1 MTKSFHFRSLG
12 AVPSWLRTGIVALSF
27 AGVLAGCQTVGT
39 YHPALVAG
47 LDFGPDMYTARL
59 DEDFELPAI
68 RTGGTPRKFQRQ
80 VVAYETEEKP
90 GTLIVDTPN
99 KFLYLVLPRGKAIRY
114 GIGVGKAGFS
124 WSGSAKVAWK
134 QKWPKWTP
142 PKEMIQRQP
151 RLKKYEDGMDPGLD
165 NPLGARA
172 LYIFEDGK
180 DTLYRIHGTNQ
191 QNSIGRAVSS
201 GCIRLWNQDVI
212 DLYNRVQ
219 PGAKIVVIPDPRTH
233 LAQS

>member
-1 MTKSFHFRSLG
+1 MRTTICR
-12 AVPSWLRTGIVALSF
+12 PSA
-27 AGVLAGCQTVGT
+27 
-39 YHPALVAG
+39 PA
-47 LDFGPDMYTARL
+47 
-59 DEDFELPAI
+59 
-68 RTGGTPRKFQRQ
+68 GTPRQFQRQ
-80 VVAYETEEKP
+80 VVRYETEEKP

-151 RLKKYEDGMDPGLD
+151 RLAKYEDGMAPGLD

-233 LAQS
+233 LAQG